1 MWAQIV
7 KNEEVEELPVAEEEP
22 EVEPENYPQS
32 DSDLESIS
40 DDEVVLSRKTIVD
53 LMNAIKKDD
62 KLVETFGWEND
73 DLSVYAQNAIKRF
86 RLKKLKSLN
95 DKAYY
100 FDTIYKFIWQYH
112 KDESNAEHLLK
123 PSDEVCKK
131 LRAMNGIV
139 SEPYLMQPEEFW

>member
-7 KNEEVEELPVAEEEP
+7 KKEEIEELSVAEEEP
-22 EVEPENYPQS
+22 ETCVATDSGS
-32 DSDLESIS
+32 DTESIS
-40 DDEVVLSRKTIVD
+40 DDEVVLSRKTIDD
-53 LMNAIKKDD
+53 LMTAIKKDD

-100 FDTIYKFIWQYH
+100 FDSVYKFIWQYY
-112 KDESNAEHLLK
+112 KDESNEEHLLK
-123 PSDEVCKK
+123 PSDDICKK
-131 LRAMNGIV
+131 LRVMNEIRA
-139 SEPYLMQPEEFW
+139 EPYLMQPDEFW

>member
-1 MWAQIV
+1 MWSQIV
-7 KNEEVEELPVAEEEP
+7 KNEEVEELSVAEEDQEP
-22 EVEPENYPQS
+22 ESHTPI

-40 DDEVVLSRKTIVD
+40 DDEVVLSRKTIDALV
-53 LMNAIKKDD
+53 NAIKRDD

-100 FDTIYKFIWQYH
+100 FDSVYKFIWQYY
-112 KDESNAEHLLK
+112 KDESNEEHLLK
-123 PSDEVCKK
+123 PSDEICKK
-131 LRAMNGIV
+131 LRVMNEIRA
-139 SEPYLMQPEEFW
+139 EPYLMQPEEFW